1 MSSIIHNPKQ
11 VLNYDLLRE
20 LTNEVGATSLKP
32 LSRADSF
39 QRHMFGGSVNYFNYK
54 LNEARKRSHL
64 KEVAERRKLEQ

>member
-1 MSSIIHNPKQ
+1 MSSILYNPKQ

-39 QRHMFGGSVNYFNYK
+39 QRHMYGGSVNFLNYK
-54 LNEARKRSHL
+54 LNEARKKAHL
-64 KEVAERRKLEQ
+64 KELNERRQFEK